1 MVKKIISLAQFKS
14 AFMDK
19 DPDFPIF
26 KACTIF
32 SWKFQKGEM
41 FLLVEPHPVLR
52 DRPLEKLLGVG
63 WGIFEQQEFFPISNC
78 LLELF

>member
-1 MVKKIISLAQFKS
+1 
-14 AFMDK
+14 MDK
-19 DPDFPIF
+19 DPDFPIV

-41 FLLVEPHPVLR
+41 FLLIEPLPVLR

-63 WGIFEQQEFFPISNC
+63 WGVFEPQEFFRYQIAC
-78 LLELF
+78 LNFFRP